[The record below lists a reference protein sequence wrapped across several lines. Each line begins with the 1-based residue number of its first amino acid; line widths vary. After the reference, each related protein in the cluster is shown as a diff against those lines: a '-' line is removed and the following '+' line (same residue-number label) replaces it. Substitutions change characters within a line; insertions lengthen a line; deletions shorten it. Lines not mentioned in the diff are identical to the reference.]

1 MCISICVLTLTAIG
15 DTKTLEQKYNTL
27 RLAFFD
33 NVLRID
39 HIIMADLSIASSG
52 SIPIVPR
59 TTDDFLNVL

>member
-1 MCISICVLTLTAIG
+1 MYYCVLTLTAIG

-33 NVLRID
+33 DVLRID
-39 HIIMADLSIASSG
+39 HIIMADFSIASSG